1 MAMNVTQKIEADIWA
16 DDRLGFAE
24 IGQSFTNIIQTI
36 DDSKVISIEAPFGYG
51 KTFFRERWSKQ
62 LQAAGELVIEID
74 ALQSDHSGDP
84 LVTFVGALLSAQPRS
99 GEPIKQSTKEK
110 LQKWG
115 GILGRATL
123 KAVLRE
129 GAEEVIN
136 AGAEWAKGETLDLDG
151 IDQAI
156 DALKN
161 GLSSAAAQMIA
172 THLAAEEARKIELP
186 AQIDALRDALTE
198 GSENKRI
205 VIIVDELDRC
215 HPEYAISL
223 LEAMKLVFGRE
234 GFVFVLMVNPN
245 YLEDVAKHRFGFKA
259 EDELYLDK
267 FIDIRLRLKVG
278 QPFLAQLVKDHIN
291 GIHLEEP
298 YGAEVTFG
306 VNAAADLACQIV
318 EKFPSSVRQVKR
330 VLARIELVCRCYRS
344 LPIDMPLLTAL
355 AFADLFPDIKK
366 WGPSILPRMSLSPD
380 YAEKEREELRN
391 TEHNLKRL
399 KTLRIDEKFRERF
412 DELYSLPEYQYLYP
426 SGFTGNPPSDW
437 RKIAIGLAPHY
448 IPSHQAM
455 LDGVM
460 RLQAD

>member
-1 MAMNVTQKIEADIWA
+1 MIVKQKIEADIWA
-16 DDRLGFAE
+16 DDRLGFAD

-51 KTFFRERWSKQ
+51 KTFFRERWAEQ
-62 LQAAGELVIEID
+62 LRAEGELVIEID

-110 LQKWG
+110 WQKWG
-115 GILGRATL
+115 GILSRATL
-123 KAVLRE
+123 KAFLRE

-136 AGAEWAKGETLDLDG
+136 AGAEWAKGETPDLDG

-186 AQIDALRDALTE
+186 AQIDALRDTLTE
-198 GSENKRI
+198 GLKHKRI
-205 VIIVDELDRC
+205 VIIVDKLDRC

-223 LEAMKLVFGRE
+223 LEAMKLVFGRD
-234 GFVFVLMVNPN
+234 GFVFILMVNPN

-259 EDELYLDK
+259 EDELYLEK
-267 FIDIRLRLKVG
+267 FIDLRFKLPITKGGLGAYAGEMTRNILLK
-278 QPFLAQLVKDHIN
+278 I
-291 GIHLEEP
+291 P
-298 YGAEVTFG
+298 YGKEDIFG
-306 VNAAADLACQIV
+306 VEAAAELATQICSQGR
-318 EKFPSSVRQVKR
+318 FSVRQIRGAILR
-330 VLARIELVCRCYRS
+330 VDLVTRCYQRKAIDLPLLVALALCSLDKTEQIHVNAFLPRARLTKKFGEESLARVDRVEGVRRAKNIDQIRAMLPNFSQDLYELDDTIYA
-344 LPIDMPLLTAL
+344 LPTGQRAQDVP
-355 AFADLFPDIKK
+355 K
-366 WGPSILPRMSLSPD
+366 W
-380 YAEKEREELRN
+380 ELMVR
-391 TEHNLKRL
+391 
-399 KTLRIDEKFRERF
+399 
-412 DELYSLPEYQYLYP
+412 Y
-426 SGFTGNPPSDW
+426 
-437 RKIAIGLAPHY
+437 LAPHY

-455 LDGVM
+455 LDGVA